1 MTRTM
6 ADTVWQIYALRYAHH
21 ERSARENFIMGDP
34 HDESPMPL
42 DYYVWALKSKNGAF
56 VVDTGFDETMAR
68 QRGRAFLKSP
78 GEGLKAIDIDPARV
92 TDVIITHM
100 HYDHC
105 GNHDLF
111 PNSRYHVQEREMQ
124 FCTGRHMTHQFM
136 RWPFD
141 PNDIAA
147 MVRRLFAGRVVFHNG
162 DEEIASGL
170 SVHHVGGHTM
180 GMQVVRVNTR
190 RGTVVLASDA
200 SHLYANMERG
210 IPYPIAYNVGEV
222 VEGYRR
228 AHELAS
234 SPEHVI
240 PGHDPLVLARYP
252 SPSPELKNWIVRL
265 D

>member
-1 MTRTM
+1 M
-6 ADTVWQIYALRYAHH
+6 ADTLWQIYALRYAHH
-21 ERSARENFIMGDP
+21 ERPARENFMMGDP

-42 DYYVWALKSKNGAF
+42 DYYVWALKSAIGTF
-56 VVDTGFDETMAR
+56 VVDTGFDEPMAR
-68 QRGRAFLKSP
+68 QRGRMFLKSP
-78 GEGLKAIDIDPARV
+78 GEGLKALDIDPARV

-111 PNSRYHVQEREMQ
+111 PNARYHVQDREMQ
-124 FCTGRHMTHQFM
+124 FCTGRHMMHAFM

-141 PNDIAA
+141 ADDIAA
-147 MVRRLFAGRVVFHNG
+147 MVRRLFAGRVVYHNA

-222 VEGYRR
+222 MEGYRR
-228 AHELAS
+228 AYALATS
-234 SPEHVI
+234 REHVI

-252 SPSPELKNWIVRL
+252 SPSAELKNWIVRL